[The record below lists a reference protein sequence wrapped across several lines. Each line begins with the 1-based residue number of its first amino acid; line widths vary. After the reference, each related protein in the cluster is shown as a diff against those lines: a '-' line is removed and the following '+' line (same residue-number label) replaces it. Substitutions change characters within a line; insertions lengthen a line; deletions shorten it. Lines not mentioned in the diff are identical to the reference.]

1 MGYSTNIPHNPRPR
15 VGRGLLSSSLC
26 FSQPLPTTDL
36 PRLVEGQ
43 PQGDGGDEEDAGSV
57 VVIGIADPQHD
68 AEHLEDVEGVEYL
81 EREQVLG
88 RRASS
93 RPL

>member
-15 VGRGLLSSSLC
+15 VGRGLLSFSLC
-26 FSQPLPTTDL
+26 FSQPLPTTNL
-36 PRLVEGQ
+36 PRLVKGQ

-57 VVIGIADPQHD
+57 VVVGVADPQHD

-81 EREQVLG
+81 EREQILG